1 MWIRASL
8 LCLILTTTVR
18 AEPVLPECPASP
30 NCVSSLAADPD
41 KRVDPLPGAANPE
54 ASRQL
59 LLALLNELQG
69 VSLEAPPDD
78 ARRIHAVFRTRLFG
92 FRDDVHFHIR
102 DDGRIEV
109 RSASRLGYW
118 DLGTNRRRVETLR
131 DTLQKKLAND

>member
-1 MWIRASL
+1 MWIRASM
-8 LCLILTTTVR
+8 LCLMLTTTVH
-18 AEPVLPECPASP
+18 AGPVLPECPASP

-41 KRVDPLPGAANPE
+41 KRVDPLPGAATPE

-59 LLALLNELQG
+59 LLAILSEQQG
-69 VSLEAPPDD
+69 VSLEGPEHE
-78 ARRIHAVFRTRLFG
+78 RRIHAVFRTRLFG

-118 DLGTNRRRVETLR
+118 DLGTNRRRVEKLR
-131 DTLQKKLAND
+131 DTLQQKLAND